1 MTCDDVRTRLL
12 DYQRGRLPL
21 PAQAEVRTH
30 LDACADCA
38 RAEIGEQ
45 ELTSVLEH
53 RLPQY
58 PASLAFKRRLAAEW
72 PARAVERS
80 WWSRWRPTLVPAVAV
95 VSVVLVVTPI
105 LYYERATSRT
115 ASERASLVA
124 EAVNDHL
131 RVLSSQH
138 PLDIESGGF
147 HQVKPWFEGRL
158 DFAPVVAFEGDA
170 EFPLRGGAV
179 GYFRDRKAAVFVYAR
194 RLHPISLLVFRA
206 EGLAWPPRELTR
218 IDSVDAYTTA
228 ERGFTVI
235 MWRTRELG
243 YALVSDVD
251 ARDLRQLAA
260 RMAGGQ

>member
-1 MTCDDVRTRLL
+1 MTCEDARAQLL
-12 DYQRGRLPL
+12 DYQRGRLAF
-21 PAQAEVRTH
+21 PAESEVRAH
-30 LDACADCA
+30 LDGCADCTRDDA
-38 RAEIGEQ
+38 LEH
-45 ELTSVLEH
+45 ELTKALEQ
-53 RLPQY
+53 RLPLH
-58 PASLAFKRRLAAEW
+58 PASIALKRRLAAQW
-72 PARAVERS
+72 PTPSTQRS
-80 WWSRWRPTLVPAVAV
+80 WWRRWRPVLMPALAFAA
-95 VSVVLVVTPI
+95 LLMLVTPV
-105 LYYERATSRT
+105 LYYERT
-115 ASERASLVA
+115 ASRMAGERAGLVA

-138 PLDIESGGF
+138 PLDIESGGL

-158 DFAPVVAFEGDA
+158 DFAPAVPFEGDA

-179 GYFRDRKAAVFVYAR
+179 GYFQDRKAAVFVYAR